1 MRGVLNVIR
10 QFDTQ
15 LVPEAWQEDGLS
27 SSYSQQV
34 HGVPVPAAKSSPAS
48 SNSMVRLNKQE
59 WLAQQMMVGTPLP
72 LRKCTK
78 PALTAPDQCG
88 HPKTSSG
95 WSRESIPKGSVVPGL
110 LLEVEDSLR
119 VADGSDT
126 YVRSHSEGNPTKED
140 HAECGKSE
148 EPYKHSISKGN
159 DDTSTAGSTSLTCRT
174 WSKRFDAS
182 AVCRLRDWR

>member
-27 SSYSQQV
+27 SGYSQQV
-34 HGVPVPAAKSSPAS
+34 HGVPVPAPKSNPAS